1 MRSEQKVNEV
11 LVRDVLQTNNGEVKL
26 TQGKKTETN
35 VNTLTCTLHSR
46 PKWGKFI
53 IHFHRKPQKNDS
65 SLFSGK
71 SLRVCRKNSQEHIE
85 TVASNIRM
93 FNKRILPWTLAG
105 RISHWTG
112 LCSQG
117 SIPTESD
124 AISISL
130 HVLRSSKISVPCIHS
145 QYFIRIIAKVCSDF
159 PIVFVFST
167 SRCFSYPLLQFK
179 SNSSRLMTVSP
190 CDLAM
195 IWNWFPS
202 FSSPTPLDVSYASLL
217 SPQSVNCKEEKSDLT
232 NN

>member
-11 LVRDVLQTNNGEVKL
+11 LVRDVLQTNHGEVKL

-65 SLFSGK
+65 KLFSGK

-93 FNKRILPWTLAG
+93 SNKRILPWTLAG

-130 HVLRSSKISVPCIHS
+130 RVLSQEFKDIGPLYTANISSASSPKFAPISPLSSSSQQADAFHILSCSSNPTQVDLWPFPPAISRWSGTGSLHS
-145 QYFIRIIAKVCSDF
+145 
-159 PIVFVFST
+159 
-167 SRCFSYPLLQFK
+167 LLQL
-179 SNSSRLMTVSP
+179 R
-190 CDLAM
+190 
-195 IWNWFPS
+195 
-202 FSSPTPLDVSYASLL
+202 
-217 SPQSVNCKEEKSDLT
+217 
-232 NN
+232 

>member
-1 MRSEQKVNEV
+1 MYVEKTHKSTLKRSHLIFECLTKESYHEHS
-11 LVRDVLQTNNGEVKL
+11 LGE
-26 TQGKKTETN
+26 N
-35 VNTLTCTLHSR
+35 
-46 PKWGKFI
+46 P
-53 IHFHRKPQKNDS
+53 
-65 SLFSGK
+65 
-71 SLRVCRKNSQEHIE
+71 
-85 TVASNIRM
+85 
-93 FNKRILPWTLAG
+93 
-105 RISHWTG
+105 TG
-112 LCSQG
+112 LDFVHKVLFQLNPMLFQYHFACLGVQRYR
-117 SIPTESD
+117 
-124 AISISL
+124 SL
-130 HVLRSSKISVPCIHS
+130 VYS

>member
-11 LVRDVLQTNNGEVKL
+11 LVRDVLQTNHGEVKL
-26 TQGKKTETN
+26 TQGKKNETN

-46 PKWGKFI
+46 PKWGKSI

-93 FNKRILPWTLAG
+93 SNKRILPWTLAG
-105 RISHWTG
+105 RKSHWTG

-130 HVLRSSKISVPCIHS
+130 RVLRSSKISVRCTQPIFHPHHRQS
-145 QYFIRIIAKVCSDF
+145 LLRF
-159 PIVFVFST
+159 PHCL
-167 SRCFSYPLLQFK
+167 RLLNKPMLFK
-179 SNSSRLMTVSP
+179 SSAAVQIQL
-190 CDLAM
+190 
-195 IWNWFPS
+195 
-202 FSSPTPLDVSYASLL
+202 
-217 SPQSVNCKEEKSDLT
+217 K
-232 NN
+232 